1 MRICVMPFAPPATKP
16 DRKPGRFERLE
27 SDDPASI
34 LDKFEQTKAF
44 RLPVIDENKRY
55 LGFITKGAI
64 LSEYRKEWLSQ

>member
-1 MRICVMPFAPPATKP
+1 MGKLMKPPKALIH
-16 DRKPGRFERLE
+16 LE